1 MYVYANFNAEKSGEH
16 IFFLINGKSVVVG
29 QNMRFG
35 NTYRNYYM
43 HAILLPGGFLS
54 VHIGYGLQN
63 FDSYKNSGMTPF
75 GYLSSG
81 NKETFGETIN
91 SVKLASV
98 NPNKVICSGSR
109 FMIFGR

>member
-1 MYVYANFNAEKSGEH
+1 MYMQTSMLKNQVNTY
-16 IFFLINGKSVVVG
+16 FFLINGKSVVVG